1 MSSNIIVTALATATM
16 VATLSACGDKDAA
29 DASVKPGI
37 QPAVAATPLVGSWL
51 AHGVDAK
58 GEHSMTAYA
67 IMPDGRVLGYQFHGH
82 TIVGQID
89 PKATAIDQQFQVAS
103 DVLGGAS
110 MAVDFKLAAVADGK
124 YQGSS
129 SQNGKMITEFTAE
142 PYQLAPASAEQI
154 AGSWQSRHN
163 GGSFVIGVDG
173 NIVGSGADS
182 GCQLTGKI
190 LPVAATALYDLNVT
204 LSNCQTA
211 EQNGSYQGG
220 AFIWKQ
226 DESIKVLAGVL
237 TNGSQA
243 RPAHLARLE
252 QLKNEGRLLVAGPL
266 PAIDAVDPG
275 PAGFTGSCVIAEFAS
290 LEDAERWAAAD
301 PYIEAG
307 VYAKV
312 TVKPFK
318 KVLP

>member
-1 MSSNIIVTALATATM
+1 MSSNIIVTALVTATM
-16 VATLSACGDKDAA
+16 VATLSACSDKEPADGSAGGKPAA
-29 DASVKPGI
+29 T
-37 QPAVAATPLVGSWL
+37 ATPLVGSWL

-67 IMPDGRVLGYQFHGH
+67 IMPDGQVLGYQFHGH

-89 PKATAIDQQFQVAS
+89 PKAAAIDQPFQVSS

-154 AGSWQSRHN
+154 AGSWQARHN

-173 NIVGSGADS
+173 NIIGSGANS
-182 GCQLTGKI
+182 GCTLEGKI
-190 LPVAATALYDLNVT
+190 LPVTATALYDLNVT
-204 LSNCQTA
+204 LSNCQVA

-226 DESIKVLAGVL
+226 DESSKVLAGVL

-243 RPAHLARLE
+243 RPFALE
-252 QLKNEGRLLVAGPL
+252 LK
-266 PAIDAVDPG
+266 
-275 PAGFTGSCVIAEFAS
+275 
-290 LEDAERWAAAD
+290 
-301 PYIEAG
+301 
-307 VYAKV
+307 
-312 TVKPFK
+312 
-318 KVLP
+318 